1 MFPDVNGMISCDVIH
16 GLTFLLAADSMLMD
30 LKMALGESHQQ
41 DVHADG
47 YKSHWFGLSVQVLC
61 CVWSSAWACGLEPYL
76 GERKM
81 ILSSLKLGVLFAFA
95 PWGGTRTPSR
105 GEEKITETQNSSGW
119 RDLKSHPVPY
129 LLLSQLA
136 PSPF

>member
-47 YKSHWFGLSVQVLC
+47 YKLTGLVFQSR
-61 CVWSSAWACGLEPYL
+61 SSAVSGVQHGLVGWNL
-76 GERKM
+76 TWER
-81 ILSSLKLGVLFAFA
+81 G
-95 PWGGTRTPSR
+95 R
-105 GEEKITETQNSSGW
+105 
-119 RDLKSHPVPY
+119 
-129 LLLSQLA
+129 
-136 PSPF
+136 